1 MDLLVPIRK
10 LDAFQRR
17 HAALAIPVAVLRN
30 FSDQGAGNASAL
42 IAYWAFFSI
51 FPLLL
56 LFAAV
61 LGFVLADPDQR
72 RGGVAVVD
80 VAALVLAAV
89 HLDDRRVRAKPV
101 DALLHDGAGGHRH
114 LDGAAATGRT
124 LGGDVHALVE

>member
-56 LFAAV
+56 LFAAI
-61 LGFVLADPDQR
+61 LGFVLVGDP
-72 RGGVAVVD
+72 
-80 VAALVLAAV
+80 AAQHSIVNS
-89 HLDDRRVRAKPV
+89 
-101 DALLHDGAGGHRH
+101 
-114 LDGAAATGRT
+114 T
-124 LGGDVHALVE
+124 LRQFPIIGD